1 MLSLLLIASVTAT
14 PTEDR
19 LRTAAAEPAR
29 AFVRIIRGAE
39 VRFGEAMRLEE
50 GVRRDTIVRERD
62 GSVRAASLIE
72 FY

>member
-1 MLSLLLIASVTAT
+1 MLSLLLIASVSAA
-14 PTEDR
+14 PAEDR
-19 LRTAAAEPAR
+19 PRTTAPEPAR

-39 VRFGEAMRLEE
+39 IRFGEAMRLEE

>member
-1 MLSLLLIASVTAT
+1 MLSLLLIASVSAAPTA
-14 PTEDR
+14 DR
-19 LRTAAAEPAR
+19 PPTAAAEPAR
-29 AFVRIIRGAE
+29 ALVRIIRGAE
-39 VRFGEAMRLEE
+39 IRFGEAMRLEE